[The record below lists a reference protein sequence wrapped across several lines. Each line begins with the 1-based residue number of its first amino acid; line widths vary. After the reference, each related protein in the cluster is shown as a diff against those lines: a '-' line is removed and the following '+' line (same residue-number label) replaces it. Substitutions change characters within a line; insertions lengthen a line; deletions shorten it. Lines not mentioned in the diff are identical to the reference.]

1 VDNRRRIVD
10 NLAQLVDEQN
20 RAADATE
27 RNRTHSDERRF
38 DTAGRLD
45 GTRPL
50 KRTSPAESPPAGLPE
65 EFIFRGYGMDP
76 PGSPV
81 ERPGPP
87 DRSTPGLED
96 VDDLDAIMAAIELSA
111 AAMRIYVDELR
122 ARIALA
128 RHR

>member
-1 VDNRRRIVD
+1 VDKPPHVAD
-10 NLAQLVDEQN
+10 NF
-20 RAADATE
+20 
-27 RNRTHSDERRF
+27 ERREHAF
-38 DTAGRLD
+38 GSPIDADGRPSTASDSTAAGRL
-45 GTRPL
+45 GGARFRP
-50 KRTSPAESPPAGLPE
+50 RSDRRGPPAGLPE
-65 EFIFRGYGMDP
+65 EFLFRGYGMDP

-87 DRSTPGLED
+87 DRSTPGLDDIE
-96 VDDLDAIMAAIELSA
+96 DLDAIMAAIELSA